1 MDHSQLTPGAGT
13 RSLISAFDW
22 GMTVLGAR
30 HDWPAA
36 RRCAVDLALRSHTP
50 IALLLGPT
58 GILVY
63 NDACA
68 ALIGTRHPRALGMAV
83 ADAFPEYALFCRSV
97 IERVG
102 RGEAVLLSD
111 SALGTAELAAA
122 QRCGIDISYAPI
134 MADGNRVDGV
144 FAMIMA
150 TTARVREREGIA
162 SGLRQSEKMAAI
174 GQLTGGIAHDFNNL
188 LAGIIGNLDMLTTRL
203 AQRDLTSA
211 ESYLTGARSAA
222 SRAAGLTQR
231 LLAFSGRQSLMPTV
245 IDIPGFLLDIEEL
258 LSHTVGPAIE
268 LRTRCDPAVGTA
280 VCDHHQLETALLN
293 LAINARD
300 AMPDGGRLTIEAGNR
315 TLDIPHAGAAH
326 TAGAYVV
333 VSVIDTGCGMTE
345 DVAARAFDPFFT
357 TRKGGQGSGLGLSMI
372 YGFLKQSGGHVELQS
387 RPGMGTIVRLF
398 IPRETAIG
406 AIDEADS
413 ATRVPQRGA
422 EDVILVVD
430 DEPDLR
436 ALLAE
441 MLEGLG
447 FSVVQAPDAAAAL
460 DVLSA
465 SGRIDLLISD
475 IGLRGSMD
483 GRCLVDA
490 ARAMRPGL
498 PVLFITG
505 LSAGSDAAR
514 VVTGPRVD
522 LLRKPFSFSALEDRV
537 ERLLERVE

>member
-1 MDHSQLTPGAGT
+1 
-13 RSLISAFDW
+13 
-22 GMTVLGAR
+22 
-30 HDWPAA
+30 
-36 RRCAVDLALRSHTP
+36 
-50 IALLLGPT
+50 
-58 GILVY
+58 
-63 NDACA
+63 
-68 ALIGTRHPRALGMAV
+68 
-83 ADAFPEYALFCRSV
+83 V